1 MSEKERTDLERIT
14 EKINGLGEG
23 VAGAALSYAQG
34 LAEGREI
41 GRREG
46 YIDAMKEKAAE
57 AEGEAEENEEK
68 EKTA

>member
-23 VAGAALSYAQG
+23 AAGAALSYVQG
-34 LAEGREI
+34 LADGREI

-46 YIDAMKEKAAE
+46 YIDAMKERAAE
-57 AEGEAEENEEK
+57 AEGE
-68 EKTA
+68 KTA